1 MPRFLYLCLGLLL
14 VRVSRELNDI
24 SRARKLCGRHLLH
37 EIVKLCGD
45 VSWSHIEKEKPFT
58 RLLSQAS
65 EKVESFIPDRSESS
79 QTTFPVWRR
88 ATNPGKNLNQRHV
101 CTFLILEF
109 ALPSIDLQEVEFL
122 PNIHTHSGKL
132 FFFLTSRKEMH
143 TCKVYRF
150 V

>member
-24 SRARKLCGRHLLH
+24 SRARKLCGRHLLR

-45 VSWSHIEKEKPFT
+45 VSWSHVEKEKPFT
-58 RLLSQAS
+58 QLLSQAS

-88 ATNPGKNLNQRHV
+88 ATNPGENINQRHV
-101 CTFLILEF
+101 CSSLYISYSRIRSAEPLNFRKWNLCLIY
-109 ALPSIDLQEVEFL
+109 
-122 PNIHTHSGKL
+122 IHNL
-132 FFFLTSRKEMH
+132 CEAFFF
-143 TCKVYRF
+143 F
-150 V
+150 